1 MGHEE
6 RFPPGRLSGSCRFR
20 KRSAVVGDLGGC
32 RVLDH
37 PLSPRP
43 IGDTYAR
50 SQTARC
56 TPR

>member
-32 RVLDH
+32 RVLGH
-37 PLSPRP
+37 ALSQRP

-50 SQTARC
+50 S
-56 TPR
+56 